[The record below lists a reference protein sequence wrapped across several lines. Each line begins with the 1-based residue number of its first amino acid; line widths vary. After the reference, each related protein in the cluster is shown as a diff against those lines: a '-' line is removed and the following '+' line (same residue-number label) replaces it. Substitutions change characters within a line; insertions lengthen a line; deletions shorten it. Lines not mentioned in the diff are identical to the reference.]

1 MELTLSKIQ
10 RHGEDDSTV
19 LMSIEA
25 EYGWKSEMY
34 RDNIQIT
41 YNARKRE
48 AFITAKILNPG
59 AGMIVERLYE
69 LIIGSQYASRTVK
82 NPPLQILEVLAE
94 KIHLAYDE
102 EEVRRTLS

>member
-25 EYGWKSEMY
+25 EYGWKGEMY
-34 RDNIQIT
+34 RDNIQLT
-41 YNARKRE
+41 YNGRKRE
-48 AFITAKILNPG
+48 AFITVKILNPG
-59 AGMIVERLYE
+59 SGMIIERLYE
-69 LIIGSQYASRTVK
+69 LIIGSHYASRTVK

-94 KIHLAYDE
+94 KIHLTYNE
-102 EEVRRTLS
+102 EEIHRALS